1 MQIEFYFFAL
11 LLVALAILFV
21 VLPLIRRHESL
32 DASQQRAR
40 QLANIANY
48 RSEKRDIEAQ
58 LENGDISEAEAAALL
73 AELDRTLLEDSD
85 ERINILEVRRGHWW
99 AIPLIFVP
107 LISLV
112 VYHRLGGLDEILL
125 QDTLINLQMPE
136 SIEEQRVEILAL
148 HERIQQVAAKHGKR
162 KPDYWVMAAQTA
174 MNVQDYSAAAGNYA
188 QLAQQYPDDAEVI
201 AYWAQA
207 EFMAG
212 QRQMSPKIEGL
223 VQRALALDPEQST
236 VLGLVGIAA
245 FESGNYAQA
254 VEAWRKI
261 VSRLPAGSPDAE
273 VIQQGIENAVAL
285 AASEGQVIPE
295 VDETQGVAV
304 DVVVDL
310 SASLNSQGLVLS
322 DSAVLFI
329 FAQAIDGPRMPLA
342 VARLAADTV
351 FPVRVRLS
359 DSMAMTPAM
368 RLSQF
373 PNVQISARLSQSG
386 TVTPGS
392 GDYQVS
398 SPAQAAPALDAPQVQ
413 IVIDQQLP

>member
-11 LLVALAILFV
+11 LLVALAIMFV

-48 RSEKRDIEAQ
+48 RSEKRDIDVQ
-58 LENGDISEAEAAALL
+58 LENGDITDAEATALL

-85 ERINILEVRRGHWW
+85 ERVNVLEVRRGHWW
-99 AIPLIFVP
+99 VLPLIFVP
-107 LISLV
+107 VISLA

-125 QDTLINLQMPE
+125 QDKLINLQMPT
-136 SIEEQRVEILAL
+136 SIDDQRVEIMAL

-174 MNVQDYSAAAGNYA
+174 MNVQDYAAAAGNYA
-188 QLAQQYPDDAEVI
+188 QLVQQYPDDAEVI

-212 QRQMSPKIEGL
+212 QRQMTPKIEGL

-236 VLGLVGIAA
+236 ILGLVGIAA

-254 VEAWRKI
+254 VAAWRKI
-261 VSRLPAGSPDAE
+261 VSRLPAGSPEAE
-273 VIQQGIENAVAL
+273 VIQQGIDNAIAL
-285 AASEGQVIPE
+285 AASEGEVIPE
-295 VDETQGVAV
+295 ADVNQGVAV

-310 SASLNSQGLVLS
+310 SDPLKSQGLAL
-322 DSAVLFI
+322 DDTAVLFV

-342 VARLAADTV
+342 VARLPADTV
-351 FPVRVRLS
+351 FPVSVTLT

-373 PNVQISARLSQSG
+373 PNVQISARLSQRG
-386 TVTPGS
+386 TVTPDS

-398 SPAQAAPALDAPQVQ
+398 VPAQAAPALDAPRVQ

>member
-58 LENGDISEAEAAALL
+58 LENGDISEAEATALL

-136 SIEEQRVEILAL
+136 SIEEQRVEIMAL

-273 VIQQGIENAVAL
+273 VIQQGIDNAVAL

-295 VDETQGVAV
+295 VDVTQGVAV

-310 SASLNSQGLVLS
+310 SASLKSQGVVLS

-351 FPVRVRLS
+351 FPVNVRLT